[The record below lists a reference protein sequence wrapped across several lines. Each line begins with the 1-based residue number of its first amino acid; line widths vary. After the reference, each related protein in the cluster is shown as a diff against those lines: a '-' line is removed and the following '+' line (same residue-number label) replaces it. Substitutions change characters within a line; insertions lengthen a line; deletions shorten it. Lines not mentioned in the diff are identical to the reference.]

1 MSDIEA
7 MKNYVYQACADR
19 PHQVD
24 PRIFMVGGPD
34 SYALGIQSPVTHAE
48 AQVLADKLNV
58 QFHRGSEMVV
68 LI

>member
-24 PRIFMVGGPD
+24 PRIFMVG
-34 SYALGIQSPVTHAE
+34 
-48 AQVLADKLNV
+48 VLSMRFV
-58 QFHRGSEMVV
+58 M
-68 LI
+68 